1 MTECIKDA
9 SHQFPLWIAA
19 QKIKSD
25 DHGAPYGRVD
35 FDKMLGAYDAVSDLP
50 TVLFADELIAAY
62 PEAKV
67 LLTVREAED
76 RVVSMQ
82 RTIYLDH
89 S

>member
-1 MTECIKDA
+1 
-9 SHQFPLWIAA
+9 
-19 QKIKSD
+19 
-25 DHGAPYGRVD
+25 
-35 FDKMLGAYDAVSDLP
+35 MLGAYDAVSDLP

-67 LLTVREAED
+67 LLTVRDAED